1 MKERLVDNDVVSHSE
16 GARVRGLQ
24 GVDSGWEDGGRG
36 EKEDGKKSRE
46 AVVELSDGER
56 VCGGWSWQ
64 RCPCV
69 RATSLEVLAKFSR
82 LKVML
87 ETTSPVTYPR
97 AAVTL
102 YEGAFSSLI
111 YNGCLIDHSH
121 SHCLHDCIFPGLSS
135 DFSATP
141 PAI

>member
-56 VCGGWSWQ
+56 VCGG
-64 RCPCV
+64 
-69 RATSLEVLAKFSR
+69 
-82 LKVML
+82 
-87 ETTSPVTYPR
+87 
-97 AAVTL
+97 
-102 YEGAFSSLI
+102 
-111 YNGCLIDHSH
+111 
-121 SHCLHDCIFPGLSS
+121 
-135 DFSATP
+135 
-141 PAI
+141 